1 MPAFCITSV
10 AYRTE
15 SSTTEP
21 VSIFFHSRCISLP
34 HLSHT
39 GLSTLPGLNI
49 ICLDRLQFLHIK
61 VAIAIYLIRIAFY
74 LLSVYFT
81 NLIMETSELTSIPD
95 VVASGD
101 KYKIISTILAS
112 GIKPIIEIFIKIAVI
127 IALIALLWVGLDK
140 LFTLFKV
147 ELHIYKITLGSK
159 EGFGRYKNSKVDKE
173 FIQALQKSMIAMSE
187 EISQI
192 SHDQYTELSD
202 ETRNKI
208 KNYINKVI
216 QFYSSYVADE
226 SKNST
231 GKKEVY
237 LMSSSLAYL
246 KELMTLAAYD
256 SDIINKVIEA
266 IIQMME
272 QQRLGS
278 PTSITETTKRS
289 IISTVTNTFAEP
301 FGTHNYPFEEK
312 IDHRSISEV
321 IEHEAKKQVTEIIE
335 DLEDFYTNNKDKYK
349 AKMEQVVKN
358 YLATM
363 DGISMEDLK

>member
-1 MPAFCITSV
+1 
-10 AYRTE
+10 
-15 SSTTEP
+15 
-21 VSIFFHSRCISLP
+21 
-34 HLSHT
+34 
-39 GLSTLPGLNI
+39 
-49 ICLDRLQFLHIK
+49 
-61 VAIAIYLIRIAFY
+61 
-74 LLSVYFT
+74 
-81 NLIMETSELTSIPD
+81 METSELTSIPD

-112 GIKPIIEIFIKIAVI
+112 DIKPIVGVFIKAAVV
-127 IALIALLWVGLDK
+127 IALVALLWIGLDK
-140 LFTLFKV
+140 LLTLFKV
-147 ELHIYKITLGSK
+147 EFHIYKITLGNK
-159 EGFGRYKNSKVDKE
+159 EGFGYSKNSKVNKE

-216 QFYSSYVADE
+216 QFYSSYIADE
-226 SKNST
+226 SKNSDE
-231 GKKEVY
+231 KKEVY
-237 LMSSSLAYL
+237 LMSDSLEYL

-256 SDIINKVIEA
+256 ADIINKVIEA

-272 QQRLGS
+272 QQRLGG

-289 IISTVTNTFAEP
+289 IISTVTDTFAEP
-301 FGTHNYPFEEK
+301 FGVHHYPFEEK
-312 IDHRSISEV
+312 VDHKSISEV

-335 DLEDFYTNNKDKYK
+335 DLEDFYTNSNDRYET
-349 AKMEQVVKN
+349 KMRQVVNN
-358 YLATM
+358 YLAGL

>member
-1 MPAFCITSV
+1 
-10 AYRTE
+10 
-15 SSTTEP
+15 
-21 VSIFFHSRCISLP
+21 
-34 HLSHT
+34 
-39 GLSTLPGLNI
+39 
-49 ICLDRLQFLHIK
+49 
-61 VAIAIYLIRIAFY
+61 
-74 LLSVYFT
+74 
-81 NLIMETSELTSIPD
+81 METSELTSIPD

-112 GIKPIIEIFIKIAVI
+112 DLKPIVGIFIKIAII
-127 IALIALLWVGLDK
+127 IALIALLLVGLDK
-140 LFTLFKV
+140 LLTFFKV
-147 ELHIYKITLGSK
+147 EIHIFKHTLGNK
-159 EGFGRYKNSKVDKE
+159 DGFNCFKNSKVNKE
-173 FIQALQKSMIAMSE
+173 FIKAIQKSMIAMSD

-216 QFYSSYVADE
+216 QFYSSYITDE
-226 SKNST
+226 SKNSA

-256 SDIINKVIEA
+256 ADIINKVIEA

-289 IISTVTNTFAEP
+289 IISTVTDTFAEP
-301 FGTHNYPFEEK
+301 FGIHNYPFEEK

-358 YLATM
+358 YLARV